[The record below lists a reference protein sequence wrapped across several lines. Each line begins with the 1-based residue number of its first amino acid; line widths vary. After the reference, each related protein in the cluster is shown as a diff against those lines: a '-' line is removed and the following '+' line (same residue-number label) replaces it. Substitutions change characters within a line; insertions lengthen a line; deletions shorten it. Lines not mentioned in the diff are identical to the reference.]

1 MSHWTSKWLTNL
13 LMRIRF
19 AVARFSSFSKRAFV
33 SKSIRLSF
41 SAKWKTSWKLF
52 VDVNS
57 MMIMLMSRLKIC
69 CMKNSI
75 NQKAMNLIWR
85 IRLISV
91 SSLQLVARNVVTVNY
106 VDAWVKWWMIFI
118 KCYLEI
124 LYRRFSKHL
133 HMLKPRSHAR

>member
-1 MSHWTSKWLTNL
+1 
-13 LMRIRF
+13 
-19 AVARFSSFSKRAFV
+19 
-33 SKSIRLSF
+33 
-41 SAKWKTSWKLF
+41 
-52 VDVNS
+52 
-57 MMIMLMSRLKIC
+57 
-69 CMKNSI
+69 
-75 NQKAMNLIWR
+75 MNLIWR